1 MTYGTVKVNTITYKD
16 SNNVDQTFSFSG
28 AIQNGFTLISGASG
42 IFTAFLSGDTITGT
56 SVQATN
62 ITGVTIVG
70 TTTVSGA
77 TITGTNIQATNITGV
92 TVIGTTTVS
101 GATITGISVQATNIT
116 GVTIVGTTT
125 VSGATI
131 TGTNIQATNITGVT
145 VIGTTTVSGATIT
158 GTSVQATNITG
169 VTVIGTTTVSG
180 ATVTGT
186 TGNFTTLNATTIS
199 GTISGYG
206 ALDTA
211 NVWTKGQRGEITTL
225 TDAATIAID
234 LADSNNFKVT
244 LGGSR
249 QLGNPSNMISGQ
261 SGAIWITQDATG
273 SRTLNYDSF
282 WDFAGGSAPTLTT
295 SGTSVDCL
303 VYAVQSSTRITT
315 QAILN
320 LS

>member
-42 IFTAFLSGDTITGT
+42 IFTAFLSGD
-56 SVQATN
+56 
-62 ITGVTIVG
+62 
-70 TTTVSGA
+70 
-77 TITGTNIQATNITGV
+77 
-92 TVIGTTTVS
+92 
-101 GATITGISVQATNIT
+101 
-116 GVTIVGTTT
+116 
-125 VSGATI
+125 
-131 TGTNIQATNITGVT
+131 
-145 VIGTTTVSGATIT
+145 TIT

-273 SRTLNYDSF
+273 SRTLNYDSY

>member
-1 MTYGTVKVNTITYKD
+1 MTYGTVKVNTITFKD
-16 SNNVDQTFSFSG
+16 SNNVDQNISFSG
-28 AIQNGFTLISGASG
+28 IIQNGFTQISGASG
-42 IFTAFLSGDTITGT
+42 IFTALLSGATITGT
-56 SVQATN
+56 YIEATN

-77 TITGTNIQATNITGV
+77 TV
-92 TVIGTTTVS
+92 
-101 GATITGISVQATNIT
+101 
-116 GVTIVGTTT
+116 
-125 VSGATI
+125 

-180 ATVTGT
+180 TTVTGT

-244 LGGSR
+244 LGGNR

-273 SRTLNYDSF
+273 SRTLNYDSY

>member
-77 TITGTNIQATNITGV
+77 TITGT
-92 TVIGTTTVS
+92 
-101 GATITGISVQATNIT
+101 SVQATNIT

-131 TGTNIQATNITGVT
+131 TGN
-145 VIGTTTVSGATIT
+145 
-158 GTSVQATNITG
+158 
-169 VTVIGTTTVSG
+169 
-180 ATVTGT
+180 
-186 TGNFTTLNATTIS
+186 TGNFTTLTAGTLNATIT
-199 GTISGYG
+199 GYA

-244 LGGSR
+244 LGGNR

-273 SRTLNYDSF
+273 SRTLNYDSY

>member
-1 MTYGTVKVNTITYKD
+1 MTYGALKVNTITYKD
-16 SNNVDQTFSFSG
+16 SSNADQTFSFSG
-28 AIQNGFTLISGASG
+28 AVQNGFTEISGASG
-42 IFTAFLSGDTITGT
+42 IFTASLSGATITGT

-77 TITGTNIQATNITGV
+77 TITGT
-92 TVIGTTTVS
+92 
-101 GATITGISVQATNIT
+101 SVQATNIT
-116 GVTIVGTTT
+116 GVTI
-125 VSGATI
+125 
-131 TGTNIQATNITGVT
+131 
-145 VIGTTTVSGATIT
+145 IGTTTVSGATVT

-169 VTVIGTTTVSG
+169 VTIIGTTTVSG
-180 ATVTGT
+180 ATVTGTSVQATNITGVTIIGTTTVSGATITGT
-186 TGNFTTLNATTIS
+186 TGNFTTLNATTIN

-225 TDAATIAID
+225 TDAATITID

-244 LGGSR
+244 LGGNR

-273 SRTLNYDSF
+273 SRTLNYDSV

-295 SGTSVDCL
+295 SGTAVDCL

-320 LS
+320 LF

>member
-77 TITGTNIQATNITGV
+77 TV
-92 TVIGTTTVS
+92 
-101 GATITGISVQATNIT
+101 
-116 GVTIVGTTT
+116 
-125 VSGATI
+125 

-169 VTVIGTTTVSG
+169 VTVIGTTTVSGATVTGTSVQATNITGVTIVGTTTVSG

-273 SRTLNYDSF
+273 SRTLNYDSY

>member
-77 TITGTNIQATNITGV
+77 TVTGTNIQATNITGV
-92 TVIGTTTVS
+92 TVI
-101 GATITGISVQATNIT
+101 
-116 GVTIVGTTT
+116 GTTT

-158 GTSVQATNITG
+158 GN
-169 VTVIGTTTVSG
+169 
-180 ATVTGT
+180 
-186 TGNFTTLNATTIS
+186 TGNFTTLTAGTLNATIT
-199 GTISGYG
+199 GYA

-211 NVWTKGQRGEITTL
+211 NTWTKGQRGEITTL

-273 SRTLNYDSF
+273 SRTLNYDSY
-282 WDFAGGSAPTLTT
+282 WDFAGGSAPILTT
-295 SGTSVDCL
+295 SGTAVDCL